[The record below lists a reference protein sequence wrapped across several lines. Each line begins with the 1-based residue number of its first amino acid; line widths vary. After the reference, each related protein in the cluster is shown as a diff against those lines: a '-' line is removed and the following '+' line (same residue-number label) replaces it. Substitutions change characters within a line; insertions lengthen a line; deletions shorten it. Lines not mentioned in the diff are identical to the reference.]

1 VLFDL
6 SRRQAATFG
15 NLPSGN
21 GVVKL
26 QEHLA
31 EIKDDDGGFHAN
43 DELRNPNDE
52 IMAKPD
58 DETT

>member
-15 NLPSGN
+15 NLPGGD
-21 GVVKL
+21 GVVEL
-26 QEHLA
+26 QEHFA
-31 EIKDDDGGFHAN
+31 KIKDDDGGFHAN

-52 IMAKPD
+52 KMAKP
-58 DETT
+58 E